1 MRTLQALR
9 EAAGLTERQLAN
21 KMLVRSDSVT
31 EWELGTR
38 SLTQQEVGLFA
49 LAVGVTPVSV
59 LAAVNQLVVQGGD

>member
-21 KMLVRSDSVT
+21 KMMVRTDRVT

-38 SLTQQEVGLFA
+38 ALTRQEICLFA
-49 LAVGVTPVSV
+49 LAVGVTPDSV
-59 LAAVNQLVVQGGD
+59 LNAANNPAVQGGD

>member
-21 KMLVRSDSVT
+21 KMLVRSDRVA

-38 SLTQQEVGLFA
+38 ALTRQEVGLFA
-49 LAVGVTPVSV
+49 LAVGVTPASV
-59 LAAVNQLVVQGGD
+59 PAADAHLAVQGGD